1 MYKVVKEKGNN
12 MNITLENQETRA
24 SIVLGRMSPE
34 ILRVLAAAGHPIG
47 TDEAITHRDEWNLE
61 VDDETG
67 KALAKLAMPMKK
79 PVRDQRKKPE
89 QKIKENKKID
99 AMDVLLGLASYK

>member
-1 MYKVVKEKGNN
+1 MYKVLKETGNN
-12 MNITLENQETRA
+12 MNVTLENQETRA
-24 SIVLGRMSPE
+24 SIVLGRMTPE
-34 ILRVLAAAGHPIG
+34 MLRVLLAAGYAVG
-47 TDEAITHRDEWNLE
+47 TDTTLSYRDKWDLE
-61 VDDETG
+61 VNEETG